1 MTITENQAKD
11 IFKYIASTLGCND
24 VRIFNNSLMMKDIYT
39 GLWLSVF
46 LLHENRIYHPAFE
59 YDYVSMLNKI
69 IKFKYL
75 VVKDEVYKIPRS
87 LEEFFIEM
95 DLNI

>member
-1 MTITENQAKD
+1 MTVTENQAKD
-11 IFKYIASTLGCND
+11 IFMYIASTLKCND
-24 VRIFNNSLMMKDIYT
+24 VAFIHTRLMMRYIDT
-39 GLWLSVF
+39 TVWLSVY
-46 LLHENRIYHPAFE
+46 LLNDDGKYHSAFGH
-59 YDYVSMLNKI
+59 DYVSMLNKI

-75 VVKDEVYKIPRS
+75 VVGDDVYKIPRS